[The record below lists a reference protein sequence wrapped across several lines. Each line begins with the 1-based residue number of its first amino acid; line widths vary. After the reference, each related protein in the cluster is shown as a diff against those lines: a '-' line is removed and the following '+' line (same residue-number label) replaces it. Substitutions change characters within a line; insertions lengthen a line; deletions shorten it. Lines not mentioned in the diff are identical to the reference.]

1 MSTMRALNWLMLSNE
16 KTVFRS
22 SAADLLSN
30 PPRPLKPSIDLFRSQ
45 GHSQTKCYLDQ
56 ANSAMGELYCG
67 CKWTLVAKSGGRIDA
82 ESCGYKPGN
91 NRAA

>member
-30 PPRPLKPSIDLFRSQ
+30 PPRLLKPSIDLFRSQ
-45 GHSQTKCYLDQ
+45 GHSQTKDLPRPSEQRHGRAVLRLQMD
-56 ANSAMGELYCG
+56 MG
-67 CKWTLVAKSGGRIDA
+67 R
-82 ESCGYKPGN
+82 
-91 NRAA
+91 